1 MRGLKMKARLRLV
14 IEPPL
19 SLRLR
24 LLSLRRAFRER
35 LSPEFRL
42 PLVVLLPESFR
53 GGCSF
58 GTGNL
63 RTGFSQ
69 QGRGNYRAE
78 RVVGKGECRR
88 RTNFCRGITVQIVIC
103 VKSAF
108 AFRQ

>member
-1 MRGLKMKARLRLV
+1 MKARLRLV

-35 LSPEFRL
+35 FSPEFRL

-58 GTGNL
+58 GTGTCEPASPNKVAAIIGRNGL
-63 RTGFSQ
+63 LA
-69 QGRGNYRAE
+69 RGNVAAE
-78 RVVGKGECRR
+78 QIFVAASRR
-88 RTNFCRGITVQIVIC
+88 
-103 VKSAF
+103 KL
-108 AFRQ
+108 